1 MPITNCLFY
10 KENFLFVA
18 GTDNLK
24 VWDVEG
30 EIIMTDNIETTSKGI
45 LHMTIDD
52 KVQQIAY
59 SGGSLSYH
67 ECLLT
72 EINFNS

>member
-1 MPITNCLFY
+1 MI
-10 KENFLFVA
+10 V
-18 GTDNLK
+18 
-24 VWDVEG
+24 
-30 EIIMTDNIETTSKGI
+30 
-45 LHMTIDD
+45 DD

-72 EINFNS
+72 EVNFNPDAQTPTVRY